1 LNGSILSK
9 EASMEA
15 TIIEELEKE
24 ISGSDKQVVMF
35 ALEWCEFCWAVIKVL
50 DEYKIPYRTINLDS
64 AEYVENN
71 RGREMRLALNEKTTW
86 TTLPQIYINSE
97 FIGGC
102 LDIFD
107 ECKDGRL
114 QTRLGASKIN
124 YNKSVSTD
132 PLSFLPAWLHPR

>member
-1 LNGSILSK
+1 MNS
-9 EASMEA
+9 ER
-15 TIIEELEKE
+15 IEEVEKE
-24 ISGSDKQVVMF
+24 ISGSDTQVVMF

-86 TTLPQIYINSE
+86 TTLPQIYVNGE
-97 FIGGC
+97 FVGGC
-102 LDIFD
+102 IDIFD
-107 ECKDGRL
+107 ECKNGEL
-114 QTRLGASKIN
+114 QTKLSASNIP
-124 YNKSVSTD
+124 YDKSVKTD